1 MKMNLPDILFVDCF
15 FYGFHMTKQDL
26 SRFIRLT
33 PRGIVPFLPSKKRY
47 LTVQP
52 IQMQREHD
60 DMQRQRDSKQ
70 LLSRSRSRMHSLDL
84 LEDKSPTTPNEN
96 SEESNTKAT

>member
-33 PRGIVPFLPSKKRY
+33 PRGFVPFLPAKKRY
-47 LTVQP
+47 LTIKP
-52 IQMQREHD
+52 IQMQRERD
-60 DMQRQRDSKQ
+60 DMQRQCDSKQ

-84 LEDKSPTTPNEN
+84 LEDRSPTTPNEN
-96 SEESNTKAT
+96 EESNTKAS